1 MLRVGGLAAYRQ
13 ESSQLHVS
21 VLFRGKKKR
30 TSLSDEEKNVK
41 WNEVLEFK
49 LKGNPLDAKSS
60 LQIHLKGK
68 DKVGKGRFLG
78 SVNVRLANLVGE
90 RSRNISFV
98 KVPLLDKKKQ
108 KTKNLLSFEI
118 VYEPPLVNKK
128 ETKEGKPGH
137 PEQDDTI
144 NVPRLQEIPLRSQ
157 SPSPENASVRGT
169 AKFAQKVSDKP
180 QDFQVRVRII
190 EGRQLQGANIRP
202 VVKVYVGDTVFRTR
216 IKRGNNPIFDELF
229 FQNFHKPPSEV
240 FNTLIHLQV
249 LNSHSLRAD
258 SMIGV
263 FKLDVGSV
271 YDLPDHAVLRK
282 WLLLYEPDDLQSMA
296 KGYLKVSIIVL
307 TAGDKAPIDK
317 RGTNEEDDVESNLL
331 QPAGVLSR
339 WVTFEVKIY
348 RAEDISHMSK
358 GLMSNLKHV
367 FGGDRDKEGVDS
379 FLEVSFAGRKIVT
392 KVVENHIN
400 PEWNQVIYLKSR
412 FPSLCE
418 SIRFT
423 VCERKSAVK
432 SHPLGTTH
440 LSISKISMTGSED
453 DETPGFLPTF
463 GPCFLNLYGSPREGL
478 DSSDKYD
485 ELNLGKSEGVAYRGR
500 ILIEL
505 VTRMDE
511 TVGKTIDDLLLE
523 DFSIVQRY
531 LHRRRYSLCVV
542 FYSATQMQEVK
553 EPVQFEVSVGNYGN
567 KFDKSCKLHASTT
580 QYSQVMFDGNYYYY
594 LPWCDTKPVAAL
606 TSHWENIEHRLDRL
620 NILLKIIDKLRAN
633 AEEIRTTL
641 PSEGSRLTG
650 MWVKMLD
657 RVVKDC
663 NRSLPPL
670 KRLPQV
676 TALDQQ
682 LYDQQVLLL
691 KKIRKLAEKLRDRNI
706 NVKEKLPEVEEWLE
720 RLSVL
725 AEEPQNSLPDVIL
738 WMLAGEKRVAYARI
752 KAHSVLFSRD
762 SEKSCGKFC
771 GKLQTVFMKQPLDK
785 SQNQRTVA
793 QLRVRIWMGLST
805 DEEEFEKYIDGKI
818 LVAAERYENQARVM
832 GHWGTSGLLQH
843 PAFSDASGKIRLSR
857 KDFYPLR
864 GWQWDGKWTIDP
876 ERCLLFDA
884 DAGHNE
890 FTDEVYENE
899 THLAGGEWSPALEQ
913 WTDKKGFRHLPME
926 EIECPVGW
934 EWKEDWMPDLYRAVD
949 ELGWEYGKAVP
960 PETTPR
966 HWNPTEKAYHTNRRR
981 RWKRERMRKPDRSR
995 QMKREEIDQDGWEYA
1010 PLFGWKFHIKQNKG
1024 DIYRRRRWRRRLIP
1038 KEQMGPVAI
1047 FRLEGSLCRESSEVH
1062 LEDLE
1067 EQEKPVGQELYG
1079 MTAPFISCI
1088 LDPPNAFQFRGYI
1101 YQARGLLPTDISSSA
1116 DPYVQVSLL
1125 HQSKRTDIIRGT
1137 LNPIWDQTLIFEEVE
1152 IYGNLREVVECP
1164 PFVSLE
1170 LFDSNRAS
1178 KHEHLGAALCFPSV
1192 RLDSTAQY
1200 VSALQWHPVFRGE
1213 RFSGELLVSF
1223 ELLMKQRDGDQNLP
1237 PRPPMRDSESY
1248 MVPLG
1253 VRPQLQLSTIEILAW
1268 GLRNIKNYNMMKVTS
1283 PSLVVEC
1290 NGETIQTA
1298 PIKNYKKNPNFPN
1311 PIYFLTVFLPVDTIY
1326 SPPIVLKVLD
1336 YRPFGYKPVVG
1347 QTTVK
1352 SLNEFMCD
1360 PFAGSP
1366 ETEDVA
1372 MMSNK
1377 SFHVETPNIESTAA
1391 EDAPKSEQEATEGL
1405 LEDDTIDWWCKFY
1418 ASSGEHDDYTD
1429 YLLQGY
1435 DTIKIYPC
1443 PLEDVP
1449 QFKGLQDFCHTF
1461 KLYRGKVYGDIEDP
1475 MVVGEFKGSFRIYP
1489 LPEDPAKPVPPPQ
1502 FRQLPWSEPQI
1513 CLVRVYIVRALS
1525 LQPKDRSGTCDPYI
1539 KVSLGKE
1546 TIDDREHYIPNNL
1559 NPVFGKMFQLY
1570 ATVPLNK
1577 DLKVS
1582 VYDYD
1587 LISQDDK
1594 IGETVIDLENRYLSR
1609 FGARC
1614 GLPRTYCIS
1623 GSTQWRDQLTPIEL
1637 LKNLSTMKNYALPVI
1652 RNNGQ
1657 KITIGEKEFSLD
1669 DFEPRKLPYNFPGP
1683 PEERL
1688 ALHILRLQNL
1698 VPEHVETRT
1707 LFNSTQPGIEQGKLQ
1722 MWIDIFP
1729 KKLGLPGPPFNI
1741 TPRGPVRYVL
1751 RCIIWNTSD
1760 VVLQETNLMGE
1771 RMSDIYIKGWMV
1783 GLEEQKQNTDVHY
1796 RSLDGEGN
1804 FNWRFIFQFEYLTVE
1819 RVLVINKKNYI
1830 WSLDETEMKM
1840 PPKLILQLWDNDKVS
1855 FDDYLGYLEINLNAF
1870 RCPTKWADNCTLEK
1884 FFKLEDSSSDS
1895 LQKMISLFKQKS
1907 IKGWWPCVTHEEGKP
1922 YLTGKLELTLE
1933 LLTERE
1939 AEERPAGKGRD
1950 EPNMN
1955 PRLEPPNRPD
1965 TSFLW
1970 FRSPLKAMRH
1980 IVWRKY
1986 KWWLICTLLLVIPVI
2001 FLVALL
2007 HAIPNALA
2015 NFLLQSTRYHRK
2027 KK

>member
-1 MLRVGGLAAYRQ
+1 M
-13 ESSQLHVS
+13 
-21 VLFRGKKKR
+21 F
-30 TSLSDEEKNVK
+30 SLSKCISSYFTALQLNKVVREKGVEWQLMWSTGASTNQ
-41 WNEVLEFK
+41 
-49 LKGNPLDAKSS
+49 S
-60 LQIHLKGK
+60 
-68 DKVGKGRFLG
+68 
-78 SVNVRLANLVGE
+78 
-90 RSRNISFV
+90 
-98 KVPLLDKKKQ
+98 VPLL
-108 KTKNLLSFEI
+108 FEFF
-118 VYEPPLVNKK
+118 VTV
-128 ETKEGKPGH
+128 
-137 PEQDDTI
+137 
-144 NVPRLQEIPLRSQ
+144 LRRY
-157 SPSPENASVRGT
+157 SVT
-169 AKFAQKVSDKP
+169 
-180 QDFQVRVRII
+180 
-190 EGRQLQGANIRP
+190 
-202 VVKVYVGDTVFRTR
+202 
-216 IKRGNNPIFDELF
+216 
-229 FQNFHKPPSEV
+229 
-240 FNTLIHLQV
+240 
-249 LNSHSLRAD
+249 
-258 SMIGV
+258 
-263 FKLDVGSV
+263 
-271 YDLPDHAVLRK
+271 DHAVLRK
-282 WLLLYEPDDLQSMA
+282 WLLLYEPDDVQSMA

-307 TAGDKAPIDK
+307 TAGSEAPIDK

-331 QPAGVLSR
+331 QPAGILSR

-367 FGGDRDKEGVDS
+367 FGVDKDKEGVDS
-379 FLEVSFAGRKIVT
+379 FLEVSFAGKKVVT
-392 KVVENHIN
+392 KVIENHVN

-432 SHPLGTTH
+432 SHPLGTTY

-478 DSSDKYD
+478 DGSDKYD
-485 ELNLGKSEGVAYRGR
+485 ELNLGKSEGVSYRGR

-511 TVGKTIDDLLLE
+511 TLGKTVDNLSFE

-531 LHRRRYSLCVV
+531 LQRRRYSLCVV
-542 FYSATQMQEVK
+542 FYSATQMQDVK

-580 QYSQVMFDGNYYYY
+580 QYSHAMFDGNFYYY
-594 LPWCDTKPVAAL
+594 LPWCDTKPMVAL

-620 NILLKIIDKLRAN
+620 NVLLKIIDKLGGN
-633 AEEIRTTL
+633 LEEIRTAL
-641 PSEGSRLTG
+641 PSEGTRLTS

-657 RVVKDC
+657 RIVKDC
-663 NRSLPPL
+663 SRSFPPL

-682 LYDQQVLLL
+682 LYDQQVMLL
-691 KKIRKLAEKLRDRNI
+691 KKIRKSAEKLRDRNI
-706 NVKEKLPEVEEWLE
+706 NMKDKLPEVEEWLE

-725 AEEPQNSLPDVIL
+725 AEEPQNSLPDVVL

-771 GKLQTVFMKQPLDK
+771 GRLQTVFMKQPLDK
-785 SQNQRTVA
+785 SQNQRNVA

-805 DEEEFEKYIDGKI
+805 DEEEFEKYIDGKV
-818 LVAAERYENQARVM
+818 LVTAERYENQARVM

-843 PAFSDASGKIRLSR
+843 PTFSDALGKIKLSR

-913 WTDKKGFRHLPME
+913 YTDKKGNRHSPME

-934 EWKEDWMPDLYRAVD
+934 EWKEEWMPDFYGAVD
-949 ELGWEYGKAVP
+949 EHGWEYGKAVS
-960 PETTPR
+960 PETMPR
-966 HWNPTEKAYHTNRRR
+966 HWNPTEKAYHTHRRR
-981 RWKRERMRKPDRSR
+981 RWKRERVRKPDRSR
-995 QMKREEIDQDGWEYA
+995 QLKREEIDSDGWEYA
-1010 PLFGWKFHIKQNKG
+1010 PLFGWKFHVKQNKG

-1038 KEQMGPVAI
+1038 KEQLGPAAI
-1047 FRLEGSLCRESSEVH
+1047 FRLEGSLCRESSEGH

-1067 EQEKPVGQELYG
+1067 EQEKPVGRQELYG

-1088 LDPPNAFQFRGYI
+1088 LDPPIAFQFRGYI
-1101 YQARGLLPTDISSSA
+1101 YQARGLLPTDNNSSA
-1116 DPYVQVSLL
+1116 DPYIQVSLL
-1125 HQSKRTDIIRGT
+1125 HQSKRTDIVRGT

-1170 LFDSNRAS
+1170 LFDSNRA
-1178 KHEHLGAALCFPSV
+1178 
-1192 RLDSTAQY
+1192 
-1200 VSALQWHPVFRGE
+1200 
-1213 RFSGELLVSF
+1213 
-1223 ELLMKQRDGDQNLP
+1223 
-1237 PRPPMRDSESY
+1237 
-1248 MVPLG
+1248 
-1253 VRPQLQLSTIEILAW
+1253 
-1268 GLRNIKNYNMMKVTS
+1268 
-1283 PSLVVEC
+1283 
-1290 NGETIQTA
+1290 
-1298 PIKNYKKNPNFPN
+1298 
-1311 PIYFLTVFLPVDTIY
+1311 
-1326 SPPIVLKVLD
+1326 
-1336 YRPFGYKPVVG
+1336 
-1347 QTTVK
+1347 
-1352 SLNEFMCD
+1352 
-1360 PFAGSP
+1360 
-1366 ETEDVA
+1366 
-1372 MMSNK
+1372 
-1377 SFHVETPNIESTAA
+1377 
-1391 EDAPKSEQEATEGL
+1391 
-1405 LEDDTIDWWCKFY
+1405 
-1418 ASSGEHDDYTD
+1418 
-1429 YLLQGY
+1429 
-1435 DTIKIYPC
+1435 IYPC

-1489 LPEDPAKPVPPPQ
+1489 LPEDPAKPIPPPQ
-1502 FRQLPWSEPQI
+1502 FRQLPSSEPQI

-1546 TIDDREHYIPNNL
+1546 TVDDREHYIANNL
-1559 NPVFGKMFQLY
+1559 NPVF
-1570 ATVPLNK
+1570 
-1577 DLKVS
+1577 
-1582 VYDYD
+1582 
-1587 LISQDDK
+1587 
-1594 IGETVIDLENRYLSR
+1594 
-1609 FGARC
+1609 
-1614 GLPRTYCIS
+1614 
-1623 GSTQWRDQLTPIEL
+1623 
-1637 LKNLSTMKNYALPVI
+1637 
-1652 RNNGQ
+1652 
-1657 KITIGEKEFSLD
+1657 
-1669 DFEPRKLPYNFPGP
+1669 EPKKLPYNFLGP

-1688 ALHILRLQNL
+1688 ALHVLRLQNL

-1741 TPRGPVRYVL
+1741 TPRGPVRYIL

-1760 VVLQETNLMGE
+1760 VILQETNVMGE
-1771 RMSDIYIKGWMV
+1771 RMSDIYVKGWMV

-1804 FNWRFIFQFEYLTVE
+1804 FNWRFIFQFDYLIVE

-1870 RCPTKWADNCTLEK
+1870 RCPTKWADSCTLEK
-1884 FFKLEDSSSDS
+1884 FFKQEDSSSNS

-1907 IKGWWPCVTHEEGKP
+1907 IKGWWPCVTYEEGKP

-1955 PRLEPPNRPD
+1955 PKLEPPNRPD

-1986 KWWLICTLLLVIPVI
+1986 KWWVVCTLLLVIPVI

>member
-1 MLRVGGLAAYRQ
+1 
-13 ESSQLHVS
+13 
-21 VLFRGKKKR
+21 GKKKR

-263 FKLDVGSV
+263 FKLDIGSV

-282 WLLLYEPDDLQSMA
+282 WLLLYEPDDVQSMA
-296 KGYLKVSIIVL
+296 KGYLKVSIIIL
-307 TAGDKAPIDK
+307 TAGDEAPIDK

-331 QPAGVLSR
+331 QPAGILSR

-379 FLEVSFAGRKIVT
+379 FLEVSFAGRKVSRAQPFVVGHPVVHWLWTVSCRGQERVELESSCAAPVFLKGEGVSETTWANPTLFHLQPVSKANLLSQYRQPLEPLFNFRQLFLHIDVSVSQLLCRLPDLLKQQNLLVIQLLIEGSHLRKPFQRWQGATATNRASKEYQSGSFTIGSPPSDEASIST
-392 KVVENHIN
+392 K
-400 PEWNQVIYLKSR
+400 P
-412 FPSLCE
+412 
-418 SIRFT
+418 
-423 VCERKSAVK
+423 KSAV
-432 SHPLGTTH
+432 S
-440 LSISKISMTGSED
+440 LS
-453 DETPGFLPTF
+453 
-463 GPCFLNLYGSPREGL
+463 R
-478 DSSDKYD
+478 
-485 ELNLGKSEGVAYRGR
+485 
-500 ILIEL
+500 
-505 VTRMDE
+505 
-511 TVGKTIDDLLLE
+511 
-523 DFSIVQRY
+523 
-531 LHRRRYSLCVV
+531 
-542 FYSATQMQEVK
+542 
-553 EPVQFEVSVGNYGN
+553 
-567 KFDKSCKLHASTT
+567 
-580 QYSQVMFDGNYYYY
+580 
-594 LPWCDTKPVAAL
+594 
-606 TSHWENIEHRLDRL
+606 
-620 NILLKIIDKLRAN
+620 
-633 AEEIRTTL
+633 
-641 PSEGSRLTG
+641 
-650 MWVKMLD
+650 
-657 RVVKDC
+657 
-663 NRSLPPL
+663 
-670 KRLPQV
+670 
-676 TALDQQ
+676 
-682 LYDQQVLLL
+682 
-691 KKIRKLAEKLRDRNI
+691 
-706 NVKEKLPEVEEWLE
+706 
-720 RLSVL
+720 
-725 AEEPQNSLPDVIL
+725 
-738 WMLAGEKRVAYARI
+738 
-752 KAHSVLFSRD
+752 
-762 SEKSCGKFC
+762 
-771 GKLQTVFMKQPLDK
+771 TVFMKQPLDK

-913 WTDKKGFRHLPME
+913 WTDKKGNRHLPVE

-934 EWKEDWMPDLYRAVD
+934 EWKEDWIADLYRAVD
-949 ELGWEYGKAVP
+949 EHGWEYGKAVP
-960 PETTPR
+960 PETMPR

-1038 KEQMGPVAI
+1038 KEQMGPAAI

-1067 EQEKPVGQELYG
+1067 EQEKPVGHQELYG

-1116 DPYVQVSLL
+1116 DPYIQVSLL

-1178 KHEHLGAALCFPSV
+1178 KHEYLGAALCFPSV

-1311 PIYFLTVFLPVDTIY
+1311 PIYFLTVFLPVDSIY

-1352 SLNEFMCD
+1352 SLSEFMCD
-1360 PFAGSP
+1360 PFAGSL

-1391 EDAPKSEQEATEGL
+1391 EDAQKSEQEATEGL

-1443 PLEDVP
+1443 PLEDIP

-1502 FRQLPWSEPQI
+1502 FRQLPSSEPQI

-1539 KVSLGKE
+1539 KISLGKE
-1546 TIDDREHYIPNNL
+1546 TIDDREHYIANNL

-1587 LISQDDK
+1587 LVSQDDK

-1669 DFEPRKLPYNFPGP
+1669 DFEPRKLPYSFPGP

-1751 RCIIWNTSD
+1751 RCIVWNTSD
-1760 VVLQETNLMGE
+1760 VVLQETNIMGE

-1907 IKGWWPCVTHEEGKP
+1907 IKGWWPCVTYEEGKP
-1922 YLTGKLELTLE
+1922 HLTGKLELTLE